1 MKTKRI
7 LTVLVLIA
15 VAGLTLTAFTSK
27 DNNSEIVEGYQIGD
41 AVSNIN
47 LMNVDENMISFDS
60 FPDALG
66 FIVIFTCNTC
76 PYAIAWEDRVIALDA
91 EFKSQGYPVIAIN
104 PNSPEAKPGDSFKA
118 MQERAKDKGYTF
130 PYLQDKGQ
138 KVYPLFG
145 ATKTP
150 HVYVLQK
157 EEGQNIVKY
166 IGAID
171 DNSRDASAVKE
182 RFTANAVNQLIKGEE
197 VSVKET
203 RAIGCSI
210 KV

>member
-1 MKTKRI
+1 MKAKQIFTAG
-7 LTVLVLIA
+7 TLVA
-15 VAGLTLTAFTSK
+15 MTAFLVMGFVSSK
-27 DNNSEIVEGYQIGD
+27 EETVPGYQVGD
-41 AVSNIN
+41 SVDNIN
-47 LMNVDENMISFDS
+47 LMNVDETMMGFDS
-60 FPDALG
+60 FPDAKG
-66 FIVIFTCNTC
+66 FILIFTCNTC
-76 PYAIAWEDRVIALDA
+76 PYAIAWEDRVIALDE

-104 PNSPEAKPGDSFKA
+104 PNSPAAKPGDSFKA
-118 MQERAKDKGYTF
+118 MQQRAKDKGYTF

-138 KVYPLFG
+138 KVYPKFG

-157 EEGQNIVKY
+157 EDGKNIVKY

-182 RFTANAVNQLIKGEE
+182 RYTANAVNQLIKGQE